1 MVIDYIKDAKEHIEA
16 AIQNLEKFV
25 DQADPQNEEAETNLN
40 EIDYVTKELRDFWM
54 EFQDIFHEIIGG
66 TNADHT

>member
-16 AIQNLEKFV
+16 AIETLEKFV
-25 DQADPQNEEAETNLN
+25 AQADPQNEEAEATRN

-54 EFQDIFHEIIGG
+54 EFQDVFHKIIGG
-66 TNADHT
+66 